1 MSFLKKL
8 FGPGPD
14 FKKMMADGAVILDV
28 RSPGEYASGHIKGSK
43 NIPLQQL
50 SAGVKSIPKNKP
62 IITVCASGMRSGSA
76 KSQLKSMGY
85 EQVENGGP
93 WSRLKSLI

>member
-50 SAGVKSIPKNKP
+50 LLELNPFPKTNRLLLFVLQ
-62 IITVCASGMRSGSA
+62 VC
-76 KSQLKSMGY
+76 
-85 EQVENGGP
+85 EVEVQKV
-93 WSRLKSLI
+93 S